1 MRKLVCAALS
11 FAGAAAVS
19 HYYLPEGVLFWLAGG
34 LLLLCLPAALLLA
47 VLLTGCTGKIEH
59 IEPNSVE
66 QIAVESLPQSETW
79 ARTYTDRA
87 KIGRIV
93 SYLNGLQLWPFFT
106 ENPDEYAGQAL
117 VLTVTFADGTVR
129 EFTHFGNMF
138 FREGGGAWQRMAYAQ
153 AVELETPLNDL
164 PADAES

>member
-1 MRKLVCAALS
+1 MKKT
-11 FAGAAAVS
+11 FAG
-19 HYYLPEGVLFWLAGG
+19 GKRRI
-34 LLLLCLPAALLLA
+34 LPAALLLA

-79 ARTYTDRA
+79 ARTYTDRD

-93 SYLNGLQLWPFFT
+93 SYLNGLQLRSFFA

-117 VLTVTFADGTVR
+117 VLTVTFADGTAR

-153 AVELETPLNDL
+153 AVELEALLNDL
-164 PADAES
+164 PGDATP

>member
-1 MRKLVCAALS
+1 MKKT
-11 FAGAAAVS
+11 FAGGKRRV
-19 HYYLPEGVLFWLAGG
+19 
-34 LLLLCLPAALLLA
+34 LPAAPLLA

-79 ARTYTDRA
+79 ARTYTDRN

-93 SYLNGLQLWPFFT
+93 SYLNGLQLRSFFA

-117 VLTVTFADGTVR
+117 VLTVTFADGTAR

-153 AVELETPLNDL
+153 AVELEALLNDL
-164 PADAES
+164 PGDATP

>member
-1 MRKLVCAALS
+1 MKRT
-11 FAGAAAVS
+11 FAGGKRRV
-19 HYYLPEGVLFWLAGG
+19 
-34 LLLLCLPAALLLA
+34 LPAALLLA

-79 ARTYTDRA
+79 AR
-87 KIGRIV
+87 GRIV
-93 SYLNGLQLWPFFT
+93 SCLNGLQLRSSFT
-106 ENPDEYAGQAL
+106 ENPDEYEGQAL

-153 AVELETPLNDL
+153 AVELETLLNGL
-164 PADAES
+164 PGDAES

>member
-1 MRKLVCAALS
+1 MKKT
-11 FAGAAAVS
+11 FAGGKRRV
-19 HYYLPEGVLFWLAGG
+19 LPV
-34 LLLLCLPAALLLA
+34 ALLLA

-79 ARTYTDRA
+79 ARTYTDRD

-93 SYLNGLQLWPFFT
+93 SYLNGLQLRSFFA

-117 VLTVTFADGTVR
+117 VLTVTFADGTAR

-153 AVELETPLNDL
+153 AVELETLLNDL
-164 PADAES
+164 PGDAAP

>member
-1 MRKLVCAALS
+1 M
-11 FAGAAAVS
+11 
-19 HYYLPEGVLFWLAGG
+19 
-34 LLLLCLPAALLLA
+34 
-47 VLLTGCTGKIEH
+47 
-59 IEPNSVE
+59 
-66 QIAVESLPQSETW
+66 ESLPQSETW
-79 ARTYTDRA
+79 ARTYMDRD

-93 SYLNGLQLWPFFT
+93 SYLNGLQLRPFFT

-153 AVELETPLNDL
+153 AVELETLLNDL
-164 PADAES
+164 PGDAES

>member
-1 MRKLVCAALS
+1 MKKT
-11 FAGAAAVS
+11 FAGGKRRV
-19 HYYLPEGVLFWLAGG
+19 
-34 LLLLCLPAALLLA
+34 LPAALLLA

-79 ARTYTDRA
+79 ARTYTDRD

-93 SYLNGLQLWPFFT
+93 SYLNGLQLRSSFA

-153 AVELETPLNDL
+153 AVELETLLNDL
-164 PADAES
+164 PGDAAP

>member
-1 MRKLVCAALS
+1 MKKT
-11 FAGAAAVS
+11 FAGGKRRV
-19 HYYLPEGVLFWLAGG
+19 
-34 LLLLCLPAALLLA
+34 LPAALLLA
-47 VLLTGCTGKIEH
+47 ILLTGCTGKIEH

-79 ARTYTDRA
+79 ARTYTDRD

-93 SYLNGLQLWPFFT
+93 SYLNGLQLRSSFT

-153 AVELETPLNDL
+153 AVELETLLNDL
-164 PADAES
+164 PGDAAP